1 MKTLSL
7 IALLF
12 FGLTFLT
19 KGQNNPP
26 VAVNDTI
33 TGIVGYPA
41 YVNLF
46 KNDYDLD
53 GDSIYCKYS
62 YGLRRLNDS
71 TWKVLL
77 DSISPSNEY
86 DTITSFR
93 YVISDGHGSAA
104 LASVV
109 IKLKAVAKYEFL
121 DVNNV
126 NALISP
132 FGNHFWDLDSS
143 RFEVPKGSGKQALTN
158 HTVWVAGLD
167 STSTLHVAAEKHRQ
181 SLTDFYTG
189 PVSAVYDT
197 SYMLKWTR
205 LWKLDKVQ
213 IRHHIKNW
221 SSPGYVPVDAIV
233 NWPAHGNPDLGQ
245 SADIAPYYDAN
256 LDGQYTPMAGDYPL
270 IRGDQAVFFILND
283 ERYPHTQSN
292 GLPLGIEIRGMAYA
306 FDLPNDSVL
315 NNTLF
320 FHYDIINLSAN
331 NYHDTFI
338 GLFADFELGYPSD
351 DYLGSDITNGIV
363 YAYNGDSIDGD
374 GLSGTYG
381 EHPPAIGMK
390 LIGGPLLQP
399 DGIDNPA
406 NNCDEGL
413 NGLNFGDG
421 IPDNERMGLTRSSS
435 RRVVYIGGC
444 SSYGDDY
451 FLPYDEM
458 RNSVFYGSN
467 GNFNLCDTTPTC
479 EGPYCNFIFPG
490 NSDTICN
497 WGTLG
502 IPPNAG
508 YNRNGYYW
516 TEKSAGNV
524 PLDPRG
530 VGSTG
535 PFNFNAGQSVP
546 LDYCFTWAR
555 DYAGDNNSSV
565 ELLRQRV
572 SELKPFLRDLITM
585 PVTYYGTSE
594 YPAEKSLK
602 IYPNPVHDKAS
613 VTLDGNESL
622 LYRLYTMNGKLVST
636 GKLQPGTTIIELSFL
651 TPGIYLFNC
660 GNRHVKVVKL

>member
-1 MKTLSL
+1 MKTLPL
-7 IALLF
+7 ISLLF
-12 FGLTFLT
+12 FGLAFMT

-33 TGIVGYPA
+33 TGIMGYPA
-41 YVNLF
+41 YVNLL
-46 KNDYDLD
+46 KNDYDPD
-53 GDSIYCKYS
+53 GDSFYCYRSNGMRK
-62 YGLRRLNDS
+62 LNDS
-71 TWKVLL
+71 TWKVRL
-77 DSISPSNEY
+77 DSALQYNEY
-86 DTITSFR
+86 DTILFYSYIIR
-93 YVISDGHGSAA
+93 DEHGATA
-104 LASVV
+104 KANVV
-109 IKLKAVAKYEFL
+109 VKLRAVAKYEFL
-121 DVNNV
+121 DVNNL

-132 FGNHFWDLDSS
+132 FGNHFWDLENS
-143 RFEVPKGSGKQALTN
+143 RFEVPKGSGKYAIFN
-158 HTVWVAGLD
+158 HTVRVAGLD
-167 STSTLHVAAEKHRQ
+167 STSMLHVAAEKYRY
-181 SLTDFYTG
+181 SGADFYIG

-197 SYMLKWTR
+197 SYKLKWNR

-221 SSPGYVPVDAIV
+221 SSPGYVPIDAIA
-233 NWPAHGNPDLGQ
+233 NWPAQGDPDLGQ
-245 SADIAPYYDAN
+245 TADIAPYYDAN

-283 ERYPHTQSN
+283 ARYPHTESY
-292 GLPLGIEIRGMAYA
+292 GLSLGIEIRGMAYA
-306 FDLPNDSVL
+306 FDRPNDSTL
-315 NNTLF
+315 NNTMF
-320 FHYDIINLSAN
+320 FHYDITNLSAN

-338 GLFADFELGYPSD
+338 GLFADFDLGHPID
-351 DYLGSDITNGIV
+351 DYYGSDVTNGMV

-390 LIGGPLLQP
+390 VIGGPILQP

-435 RRVVYIGGC
+435 RRVVSIGCPG
-444 SSYGDDY
+444 YGSGY
-451 FLPYDEM
+451 FQPYEEM

-467 GNFNLCDTTPTC
+467 GYLNLCDTTPTG

-508 YNRNGYYW
+508 YNQNGYYW
-516 TEKSAGNV
+516 TEKSVGNV
-524 PLDPRG
+524 PQELRG
-530 VGSTG
+530 VGSAG

-555 DYAGDNNSSV
+555 DYTGDNNSSV

-572 SELKPFLRDLITM
+572 SELKPFFSDLITV

-602 IYPNPVHDKAS
+602 IYPNPVHNKAS

-622 LYRLYTMNGKLVST
+622 LYHLYTVNGKLVST

-660 GNRHVKVVKL
+660 GNRHVKLVKL